1 MTFNPYPNAL
11 PNQGDNAQQAFW
23 GGVNCLAALVM
34 CFPFWDNGICSIY
47 APGGL
52 TVFLVGLLLDLFL
65 LAKEASRQGISFWSL
80 PFGDVCLLFLTTI
93 LVGVPFGLVFILGFP
108 WFLWRYIKFMRWKR
122 RKGK

>member
-1 MTFNPYPNAL
+1 MKFDPYPNAL
-11 PNQGDNAQQAFW
+11 RNDEQAFW

-34 CFPFWDNGICSIY
+34 YFPFMDNGICSIY
-47 APGGL
+47 DACGQA
-52 TVFLVGLLLDLFL
+52 VFLVGLILDLLL

-80 PFGDVCLLFLTTI
+80 PFGDVCLLFLGT
-93 LVGVPFGLVFILGFP
+93 VVAAPFGLVFIFGFP